1 MRRELKRERLRQR
14 TAPRHPE
21 RIDRAVVSELAE
33 KLVREAG
40 KAGKTIRQQRGRR
53 AARAGNVECND
64 LALRQRRHE
73 RLDQF
78 QAAAAPAED
87 EERGETRGA
96 RPRAEWQ
103 ALGLYGE
110 SSNSHRAG
118 P

>member
-40 KAGKTIRQQRGRR
+40 KAGKTIRQQRGRP

-64 LALRQRRHE
+64 LALRQRPHE

-78 QAAAAPAED
+78 QAGADPLEDDEPRPTPRSRTNADAQPPA
-87 EERGETRGA
+87 
-96 RPRAEWQ
+96 
-103 ALGLYGE
+103 LY
-110 SSNSHRAG
+110 SA
-118 P
+118 